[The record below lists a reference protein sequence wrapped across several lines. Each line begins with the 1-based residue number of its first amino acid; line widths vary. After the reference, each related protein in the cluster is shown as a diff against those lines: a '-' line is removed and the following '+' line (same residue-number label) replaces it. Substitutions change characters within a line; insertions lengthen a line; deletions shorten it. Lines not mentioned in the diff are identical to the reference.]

1 MQSSAVSRF
10 SALVALAGMVA
21 SFVLVPAAPALGHGE
36 VDEDM
41 LAEFQRH
48 LDDYR
53 EDVEHLIEELDP
65 ILEAHAA
72 GRDTEAAVAELIEH
86 WEEVAIHAA
95 IETRATVTYPTV
107 WQAVIGLQQATAGGA
122 DDAAVEAAAERVKAA
137 LWQGYGA
144 VRLAASQVG
153 QASTAPRADQAPA
166 SGPETIERILADLEA
181 AVAAYDDGEVTRAEE
196 LIHAT
201 YMNRFEGLEG
211 DLIARDP
218 DLVSR
223 LEKDFNATLPLLMQQ
238 GAPAERVDEQLA
250 AMRAQLETASRILED
265 VEQSRSEV
273 F

>member
-1 MQSSAVSRF
+1 MQSTAA
-10 SALVALAGMVA
+10 SALRTFAATAGLLAGLA
-21 SFVLVPAAPALGHGE
+21 LFPAAPAFGHGE

-41 LAEFQRH
+41 LAEFQLH

-53 EDVEHLIEELDP
+53 EDVEHLIEELAP
-65 ILEAHAA
+65 IVDAHAA
-72 GRDTEAAVAELIEH
+72 GRDTGDAMAELIEH
-86 WEEVAIHAA
+86 WEDVAIHAA

-107 WQAVIGLQQATAGGA
+107 WQAVIGLQQATSGGA
-122 DDAAVEAAAERVKAA
+122 DAAAVQAAAERVKAA

-153 QASTAPRADQAPA
+153 QATAAPAESEPPA
-166 SGPETIERILADLEA
+166 SGPETVARIIEDLEA
-181 AVAAYDDGEVTRAEE
+181 AVAAYRDDELSRAEG
-196 LIHAT
+196 LIHAA

-218 DLVSR
+218 ELVSR

-238 GAPAERVDEQLA
+238 GAPLARVNEQLD

>member
-1 MQSSAVSRF
+1 MQSSPASRYAAV
-10 SALVALAGMVA
+10 VALAGLL
-21 SFVLVPAAPALGHGE
+21 LVQTAPAFGHGE

-41 LAEFQRH
+41 LAEFQLH

-65 ILEAHAA
+65 ILDAHAA
-72 GRDTEAAVAELIEH
+72 GRDTESAMAALIEH

-107 WQAVIGLQQATAGGA
+107 WQAIIGLQQATAGGA
-122 DDAAVEAAAERVKAA
+122 DDEAVQAAAEQVKAA
-137 LWQGYGA
+137 LWQAYGA

-153 QASTAPRADQAPA
+153 QQTTAPRTDQAPA

-181 AVAAYDDGEVTRAEE
+181 AVAAYGDGELSRAED

-218 DLVSR
+218 DLVSS

-238 GAPAERVDEQLA
+238 GASMERVNGALA
-250 AMRAQLETASRILED
+250 AMRTQLEAASRILED

>member
-1 MQSSAVSRF
+1 MQSSAAFRF
-10 SALVALAGMVA
+10 SAIVAPAALLASLLLA
-21 SFVLVPAAPALGHGE
+21 PAAPAFGHGE

-41 LAEFQRH
+41 LAEFQLH

-72 GRDTEAAVAELIEH
+72 GRDTDAAVAELIEH

-107 WQAVIGLQQATAGGA
+107 WQAVIGLQQAVSGSA
-122 DDAAVEAAAERVKAA
+122 DDEAVRAAAERVKAA

-153 QASTAPRADQAPA
+153 QASTAPRADEAPA
-166 SGPETIERILADLEA
+166 SGPETIQRILADLDA
-181 AVAAYDDGEVTRAEE
+181 AVAAYGDGELARAEE

-218 DLVSR
+218 DLVSS
-223 LEKDFNATLPLLMQQ
+223 LEKDFNATLPLLMQE
-238 GAPAERVDEQLA
+238 GASMARVNETRA
-250 AMRAQLETASRILED
+250 AMRRQLETASGILED